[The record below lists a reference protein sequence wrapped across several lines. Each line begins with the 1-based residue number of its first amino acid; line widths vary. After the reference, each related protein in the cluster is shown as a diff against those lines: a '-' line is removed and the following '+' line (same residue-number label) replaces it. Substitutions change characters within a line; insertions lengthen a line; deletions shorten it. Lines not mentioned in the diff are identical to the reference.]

1 MMDEPGRRAALAL
14 TALTLGVASAACAGT
29 MPAALYCPA
38 VEAPYHYP
46 EKAWSSA
53 TEGVVEIER
62 CPEGSGFPPLTAIS
76 GPKILS
82 DSIMV
87 DLENELKVQ
96 PSRPN
101 APHTCRRELFHFKI
115 APTETDVL
123 VAESPPSRLITR
135 GYERP
140 EIVSRG
146 SIADAIPEDKWAG
159 GVVKIRAIVDPD
171 GVVKEAELAEGA
183 KAEGAKAELDALVVD
198 WVKTFR
204 FCPARL
210 RGKRVAAPFVFAV
223 ELRP

>member
-1 MMDEPGRRAALAL
+1 MKTTDHVRHRVAFAASIGLS
-14 TALTLGVASAACAGT
+14 VAGCAGT
-29 MPAALYCPA
+29 MPAALYCPT

-46 EKAWSSA
+46 EKAWSGA
-53 TEGVVEIER
+53 TEGTVEVER

-76 GPKILS
+76 GPKVFS
-82 DSIMV
+82 DSIMA
-87 DLENELKVQ
+87 DLANELKVR

-101 APHTCRRELFHFKI
+101 APHTCHRELFHFKI
-115 APTETDVL
+115 APTEADVL
-123 VAESPPSRLITR
+123 VAESPPSALITR

-140 EIVSRG
+140 QIVSRG
-146 SIADAIPEDKWAG
+146 SIADAIPEDKWVG
-159 GVVKIRAIVDPD
+159 GSVKVRAIVDAD
-171 GVVKEAELAEGA
+171 GVVKEAALVEGT
-183 KAEGAKAELDALVVD
+183 KMDVDALVVD

>member
-1 MMDEPGRRAALAL
+1 MMTDELRRLAI
-14 TALTLGVASAACAGT
+14 TALTLGLAIAGCAGT
-29 MPAALYCPA
+29 MPAALYCPT

-53 TEGVVEIER
+53 TEGTVEIER

-76 GPKILS
+76 GPKVLS
-82 DSIMV
+82 DSIMA
-87 DLENELKVQ
+87 DLANELKIQ
-96 PSRPN
+96 PARPN
-101 APHTCRRELFHFKI
+101 APHACRRELFHFKI

-123 VAESPPSRLITR
+123 VAESPPSTLVTR

-140 EIVSRG
+140 QIVSRG
-146 SIADAIPEDKWAG
+146 SIADAIPWDKWVG
-159 GVVKIRAIVDPD
+159 GVVKVRAVVDPD
-171 GVVKEAELAEGA
+171 GVVKEAALLEGA
-183 KAEGAKAELDALVVD
+183 KTDGTKTDVDALVVD

-210 RGKRVAAPFVFAV
+210 KGKRVAAPFVFAV